1 MGSAVDSLVVVGVA
15 AGVTFAATPVARRL
29 ALRIGAVVEPD
40 DRRVH
45 ARPTPNTGGMAMM
58 LGLLAGMAVASR
70 LDTFHDAF
78 AGSSEPLG
86 VLLAGFVIFM
96 IGAIDDIRPMSAP
109 AKLAGQV
116 LAGSI
121 LSLLGVT
128 LFYVRLPLVDLLSV
142 SPDLAPIV
150 TVLWVVLMANAIN
163 LIDGLDGLAAGIV
176 AIAAAA
182 FFLYS
187 QQLLDAGL
195 ITEANLGPVL
205 ALLTLGLCIGFLPHN
220 AHPAR
225 IFMGDSGALL
235 LGLMMATSSISVGGR
250 VVDQFSGQTYFFLA
264 PLAIPFLILGVP
276 VVDTLFAMVRRATRR
291 TSIAEADKGHL
302 HHRLM
307 ALGHG
312 HWRSV
317 LILWGWTALLSALVL
332 YPTITGDGDAV
343 VPLAA
348 IGMGLALYTV
358 FAPGVRR
365 RARGGST
372 SPAPH

>member
-1 MGSAVDSLVVVGVA
+1 
-15 AGVTFAATPVARRL
+15 
-29 ALRIGAVVEPD
+29 
-40 DRRVH
+40 
-45 ARPTPNTGGMAMM
+45 
-58 LGLLAGMAVASR
+58 
-70 LDTFHDAF
+70 
-78 AGSSEPLG
+78 
-86 VLLAGFVIFM
+86 
-96 IGAIDDIRPMSAP
+96 
-109 AKLAGQV
+109 
-116 LAGSI
+116 
-121 LSLLGVT
+121 
-128 LFYVRLPLVDLLSV
+128 
-142 SPDLAPIV
+142 
-150 TVLWVVLMANAIN
+150 
-163 LIDGLDGLAAGIV
+163 
-176 AIAAAA
+176 
-182 FFLYS
+182 
-187 QQLLDAGL
+187 
-195 ITEANLGPVL
+195 
-205 ALLTLGLCIGFLPHN
+205 
-220 AHPAR
+220 
-225 IFMGDSGALL
+225 MGDSGALL